1 MKGGIN
7 LQIVG
12 RDSLV
17 IYFISNI
24 VVVARGTQFE
34 YKYSIY
40 LDLIEL
46 MMSFPTG
53 NPANMLMVKEAIT
66 CS

>member
-1 MKGGIN
+1 MKGSIN

-24 VVVARGTQFE
+24 VVVARGSQFE
-34 YKYSIY
+34 YKYLPLFDRTY
-40 LDLIEL
+40 
-46 MMSFPTG
+46 MMSFQTG
-53 NPANMLMVKEAIT
+53 NPANMSMVKEAIT